1 MHSELT
7 QTGRFAR
14 FVETFRYEQ
23 IPPDVVERT
32 KDVIYDGIGALLSAT
47 SPKYDIG
54 AVLSRCMPQ
63 MPSIGDPRG
72 EGGHVNGNSPVR
84 LPARSS
90 STPAR
95 LAVQH
100 AGLIHRPCAS

>member
-54 AVLSRCMPQ
+54 AVLSRFVRETGGGVRYQ
-63 MPSIGDPRG
+63 ALTWGSIELDVRHRQD
-72 EGGHVNGNSPVR
+72 EGLGASTVMVRVNGV
-84 LPARSS
+84 LE
-90 STPAR
+90 T
-95 LAVQH
+95 L
-100 AGLIHRPCAS
+100 